1 MPKSWTDGAPAPV
14 ALQDHA
20 HLRDPLTYKIKRR
33 FLGKPLN
40 RHSLGNQRLNKKY
53 AFGIL
58 SSDCISS
65 SAYGGEQIL
74 LALIPAF
81 GLAAFT
87 IFPPIIGVILL
98 MLLVITFSY
107 RDVINTY
114 TKSGSAY
121 IVARENFGRVVSQ
134 VAAIELMFGYII
146 TVAIQ
151 SAAGVAAIIS
161 TFPELNSF
169 KVQLTLSVVLLLT
182 FVNLRGVK
190 EAGLVF
196 VIPSYLFM
204 GSMLIVF
211 LFGIYRYFNGT
222 LAKFSLETE
231 GLVPIGDP
239 QGLLS
244 VAAALLI
251 LKAFANG
258 SASLTGIEAISDS
271 VPLFK
276 SPEHKNARK
285 VLILMSA
292 TLATL
297 IAGIAWLAKETQAVP
312 YADGTPTLISLVAK
326 ASLGEGILGSIL
338 FVTTQLGTMLILF
351 AGANTCFSAF
361 PNMVNNVA
369 NDGFLPRQL
378 TQRGHRLV
386 FSNGIL
392 FIAGGAAVLVLITQ
406 ASISILAAIYA
417 LAVFIG
423 FTLTGAG
430 MTKKSIKER
439 LGKSR
444 VLLHGISAAISAFT
458 VIVLSLLKFTEGT
471 WIVVVG
477 TPLVV
482 LLMLKFNNQYAAEQK
497 ALTIK
502 REQQRATSIT
512 RHDVTVLVDSVDLAT
527 ISVVRYARTL
537 NARKISAVHFV
548 IDDRRAADIQAAWA
562 ASDAVDDVELELID
576 CPDRRLPN
584 AALDYAIKMTEQTDV
599 ELTLLLPR
607 RSYSGF
613 LGRLLHDQTA
623 EESAAPI
630 SQLSRVVAT
639 ILPFDVSK
647 MISGKSPVV
656 ENQKELAR
664 VAAKPTI
671 AKTVVN
677 SPAAQSA
684 EPVSHYAENMTPIGK
699 ITWRKRAHIQ
709 GRVTSI
715 RTAPSGSAPVIN
727 VEVWDETGGVTLQFL
742 GRREIRG
749 LDIGIE
755 LRAEGMVADNEGKM
769 TILNPSYELL
779 K

>member
-81 GLAAFT
+81 GLAAFA
-87 IFPPIIGVILL
+87 IFPPIVGVILL

-114 TKSGSAY
+114 TQSGSAY

-161 TFPELNSF
+161 TFPEINSY
-169 KVQLTLSVVLLLT
+169 KIQLTLSIIVLLT

-190 EAGLVF
+190 EAGLIF

-204 GSMLIVF
+204 GSMLVVF
-211 LFGIYRYFNGT
+211 IFGIYRYFTGSLT
-222 LAKFSLETE
+222 KYSLETE
-231 GLVPIGDP
+231 GLIPIGEP

-244 VAAALLI
+244 VAAVLLI

-285 VLILMSA
+285 VLMLMSA
-292 TLATL
+292 TLAAL

-361 PNMVNNVA
+361 PNMINNVA
-369 NDGFLPRQL
+369 NDGYLPRRL

-392 FIAGGAAVLVLITQ
+392 FIAGGAALLVLITQ
-406 ASISILAAIYA
+406 ASITILAAIYA

-430 MTKKSIKER
+430 MTKKSIKDG
-439 LGKSR
+439 LGKGR
-444 VLLHGISAAISAFT
+444 VLLHGISATIAAFT

-482 LLMLKFNNQYAAEQK
+482 LLMLKFNNQYDAEQK
-497 ALTIK
+497 ALTVK

-512 RHDVTVLVDSVDLAT
+512 RHDVTILVDSVDLAT
-527 ISVVRYARTL
+527 VSVVRYARTL
-537 NARKISAVHFV
+537 NARKLSAVHFV
-548 IDDRRAADIQAAWA
+548 IDDRRAAAIKKLWA
-562 ASDAVDDVELELID
+562 ASEAVDDVELELID

-584 AALDYAIKMTEQTDV
+584 AALDYAVRMTEQADV

-623 EESAAPI
+623 EDIAAPI

-647 MISGKSPVV
+647 IISGKSITVESNKVRTVIETKPVATKAGPKPVV
-656 ENQKELAR
+656 L
-664 VAAKPTI
+664 
-671 AKTVVN
+671 
-677 SPAAQSA
+677 QSA
-684 EPVSHYAENMTPIGK
+684 EPVSHYAENMTPIGN

-715 RTAPSGSAPVIN
+715 RTAPSGSAPIID

-749 LDIGIE
+749 LDVGTE
-755 LRAEGMVADNEGKM
+755 LRAEGMVAENEGKM